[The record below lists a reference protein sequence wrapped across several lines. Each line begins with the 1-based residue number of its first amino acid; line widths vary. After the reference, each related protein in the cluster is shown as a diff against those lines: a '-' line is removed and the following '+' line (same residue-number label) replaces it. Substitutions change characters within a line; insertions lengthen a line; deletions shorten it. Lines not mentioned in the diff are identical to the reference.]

1 MSEALIVDLARK
13 ALTMTLMLSAP
24 MLLVSLVIGLAVG
37 ILQSVTQIQE
47 QTLTYVPKLVGI
59 SVVFLIALPWMMQL
73 TVKYTVE
80 LIRSLPT
87 LIG

>member
-24 MLLVSLVIGLAVG
+24 MLLVALVIGLAVG

-59 SVVFLIALPWMMQL
+59 SVVFLLALPWMMQL

-80 LIRSLPT
+80 LFRSLPT

>member
-13 ALTMTLMLSAP
+13 ALTMALLLSAP
-24 MLLVSLVIGLAVG
+24 MLLVSLIIGLVIG

-47 QTLTYVPKLVGI
+47 QTLTYVPKFVGI

-80 LIRSLPT
+80 LFRSLPT
-87 LIG
+87 MLG

>member
-24 MLLVSLVIGLAVG
+24 MLLVALVIGLAVG
-37 ILQSVTQIQE
+37 IMQSVTQIQE

-59 SVVFLIALPWMMQL
+59 SVVFLLALPWMMQL

-80 LIRSLPT
+80 LFRSLPT

>member
-24 MLLVSLVIGLAVG
+24 MLLVSLIIGLAVG

-80 LIRSLPT
+80 LFRSLPT
-87 LIG
+87 IIG